1 MKPKN
6 TVFRLRRPTRPGAR
20 KISGGDVLCPGKQT
34 TLKQPGCKI
43 YLVGGFFF
51 DFHPYLVKWSSM
63 TNIFRI
69 GSLKPPTR
77 YTCIHLNIAIWF
89 ICILYTSFFLRFI
102 YIHCFFHFNPWKN
115 LQTHLEF
122 ASNRRIA
129 FRNFSKSLAVQL
141 QLGMFWSN
149 TEAVDSKD
157 DGFLLWNSVRK
168 NWGFLDF
175 GYY

>member
-1 MKPKN
+1 MKPKK

-51 DFHPYLVKWSSM
+51 DFHPYYLVKWSSM
-63 TNIFRI
+63 TNIVRM

-77 YTCIHLNIAIWF
+77 HSYLIY
-89 ICILYTSFFLRFI
+89 LYII
-102 YIHCFFHFNPWKN
+102 YIFLFKIYILFFSHFNPWKN

-129 FRNFSKSLAVQL
+129 FRNFSKSLAVPL